1 MHAHV
6 LQRLHIRYAS
16 ILDQAHSLKLELPRK
31 LPSLHDTPPA
41 PLKHLTR
48 CLRNRVQ
55 ATSDLFV
62 GKPGPTSIFECMEAK
77 LPMLLELNQ
86 KTLIQE
92 RFNAEY
98 VCYHGV
104 GTVFRSSR
112 DLVQILSRILAGELK
127 FRHIPQSMVGAP
139 CQELRREIVQ

>member
-1 MHAHV
+1 
-6 LQRLHIRYAS
+6 
-16 ILDQAHSLKLELPRK
+16 
-31 LPSLHDTPPA
+31 
-41 PLKHLTR
+41 
-48 CLRNRVQ
+48 
-55 ATSDLFV
+55 
-62 GKPGPTSIFECMEAK
+62 MEAK

-139 CQELRREIVQ
+139 CQELRREIVQALHTVQT